1 MNASVC
7 DKGKGNRSLASG
19 KAVSKKKDQNTNNS
33 LEKENASS
41 CGSAGTKLSSPGS
54 LGLAKEADSRDCVS
68 LLDKQN
74 RPMSRCSTGE
84 TRASKAD
91 RNFCRKT
98 VVCSYLLTSDKII
111 ILAR

>member
-68 LLDKQN
+68 LLDEQN
-74 RPMSRCSTGE
+74 HPMSRCSTGE

-91 RNFCRKT
+91 HNFCRKT
-98 VVCSYLLTSDKII
+98 VVGSYLLTSDQII